1 VRDHVETIAA
11 PALEDVLARVLAPPG
26 RATRASGAHVRSF
39 AAYLSTCALE
49 WAAWRYHREQRQ
61 TALLFVLFLPGK
73 TAIAMFPAPGD
84 VDIVPEDQQR
94 LLAAGLEQLAFRELY
109 YVQSLVEPQ
118 AADKHNMLRAAGF
131 QYVTQLI
138 YLQRAVAVP
147 RFDPPR
153 AQEATWLAY
162 ARRHHS
168 AFAQMLLATYE
179 DSRDCPEL
187 TGLRSIDAVIAS
199 HKAAGEFD
207 PALWEIAC
215 VNGEHAGCVLLSRL
229 TCGPL
234 LEVVYMGV
242 APAWR
247 RRGLGKLLL
256 RRALEHCQAV
266 GASELTA
273 VVDRR
278 NAPARQLYARFGFK
292 PTAQREAY
300 IHVSARGSSTVQ
312 RAPEDP

>member
-1 VRDHVETIAA
+1 MRDHVETVEA

-26 RATRASGAHVRSF
+26 RATRASRAQVRSF
-39 AAYLSTCALE
+39 VDYLSTCALE
-49 WAAWRYHREQRQ
+49 WAAWRCRREQGQ
-61 TALLFVLFLPGK
+61 TALLFILFLPGK
-73 TAIAMFPAPGD
+73 TAMVMFPSPGD
-84 VDIVPEDQQR
+84 ADIVPEDQQR
-94 LLAAGLEQLAFRELY
+94 LLAVVLEQLASRELY
-109 YVQSLVEPQ
+109 YVQALVEPE
-118 AADKHNMLRAAGF
+118 AAGKHNMLRATGF
-131 QYVTQLI
+131 QYLTQLI

-147 RFDPPR
+147 RFDRPR

-162 ARRHHS
+162 EQRYHG

-187 TGLRSIDAVIAS
+187 TGLRSIDAVITS
-199 HKAAGEFD
+199 HQAAGEFD

-242 APAWR
+242 APGWR

-266 GASELTA
+266 GASGLTA

-292 PTAQREAY
+292 PTAEREAY
-300 IHVSARGSSTVQ
+300 IQATIEGSSAVQ
-312 RAPEDP
+312 RAPKHP